1 MPFKIIVRFE
11 CIRLWVSLFPRTLY
25 LPNFNDF
32 ASFHLLVSKVFSIET
47 FTSLQSSSHLN
58 NRKYPIMN
66 KRRTSSL
73 YYSSDT
79 YANTFHRNAKKFLE
93 FFSNTFAKWMKNKT
107 HSILLTLFDY
117 SLFII
122 FFKIFDVNVTKSKFF
137 KA

>member
-1 MPFKIIVRFE
+1 MPFKMIVRFE
-11 CIRLWVSLFPRTLY
+11 CTRLWVSLFAHTLY
-25 LPNFNDF
+25 LPNFKDF

-79 YANTFHRNAKKFLE
+79 YANTFHRNAKKFRVFLG
-93 FFSNTFAKWMKNKT
+93 NTYAKWMKTKT
-107 HSILLTLFDY
+107 HSILLIFYY
-117 SLFII
+117 SISYYDNQIFSNT
-122 FFKIFDVNVTKSKFF
+122 FFKPLM
-137 KA
+137 